1 MKKYLLPIAASIVC
15 SVTLGTIS
23 GADAET
29 SATSKD
35 GSACDKKAYFE
46 DMSTKIVKSYA
57 VPSGFDVVKAKI
69 GFQLDGNGN
78 VANLKLLNDDDAP
91 AEGQSTVTR
100 TALIKA
106 IKNAAP
112 FASPGELKKPMNLV
126 AFFQKTDAEKPV
138 AVEIK
143 VK

>member
-1 MKKYLLPIAASIVC
+1 MKKNVLPIAASILCAMTV
-15 SVTLGTIS
+15 STVS
-23 GADAET
+23 GAYADSPAK
-29 SATSKD
+29 SKD
-35 GSACDKKAYFE
+35 EATTDKKAYFE
-46 DMSTKIVKSYA
+46 DMSTKISKSYE

-69 GFQLDGNGN
+69 GFQLDGDGN
-78 VANLKLLNDDDAP
+78 VANLRLLNDEDAP

-106 IKNAAP
+106 IKKAAP

-138 AVEIK
+138 SVEVK